1 MPVHL
6 TKGGRVNLSKEAP
19 QLKRVLVGLGW
30 KTSQSGTPYDIDASV
45 FMLGSNGKIPH
56 EEYFVFY
63 NNLRSRDGS
72 VIHSGDNR
80 QGGVSEDAEV
90 IRVEL
95 PKVDPAITELVFVV
109 TIDGALEKNQSFGQV
124 RDAFI
129 RVVDEDTNREL
140 ARFSLSDDSSTET
153 ALEFGKLYRKDG
165 DWRFQAVGQGYRS
178 GLQGFVDRYYQE
190 HSTSSAGAPPPSAPV
205 VVAPPP
211 PVVSLTPHVPLPP
224 KVSLLKQKVEVTLAR
239 KNLTGVKARVGLSMD
254 ITGSM
259 TQLYKNGT
267 VQNVVER
274 ILAVALSFDDDGSLD
289 VWRFDH
295 RFKRLAP
302 ATVHNFEGY
311 VNREA
316 LSDRDIYGHNDEPLV
331 MRDIVHKYVV
341 EEPGPIP
348 AFIVFVSDGGVKKN
362 QEIQEIITNA
372 AQYPIFWQF
381 VGIGNAKFGAL
392 ERIDTLPGRIV
403 DNASFFA
410 LNDIARISDEELYD
424 RLLNEFP
431 LWLAAVRSKGIVRN

>member
-1 MPVHL
+1 ML
-6 TKGGRVNLSKEAP
+6 NL
-19 QLKRVLVGLGW
+19 
-30 KTSQSGTPYDIDASV
+30 
-45 FMLGSNGKIPH
+45 
-56 EEYFVFY
+56 
-63 NNLRSRDGS
+63 
-72 VIHSGDNR
+72 
-80 QGGVSEDAEV
+80 
-90 IRVEL
+90 
-95 PKVDPAITELVFVV
+95 
-109 TIDGALEKNQSFGQV
+109 
-124 RDAFI
+124 
-129 RVVDEDTNREL
+129 
-140 ARFSLSDDSSTET
+140 
-153 ALEFGKLYRKDG
+153 
-165 DWRFQAVGQGYRS
+165 
-178 GLQGFVDRYYQE
+178 
-190 HSTSSAGAPPPSAPV
+190 
-205 VVAPPP
+205 
-211 PVVSLTPHVPLPP
+211 
-224 KVSLLKQKVEVTLAR
+224 QKVEVTLAR
-239 KNLTGVKARVGLSMD
+239 KNLMGVKARVGLSMD

-331 MRDIVHKYVV
+331 MRDIVQKYTV
-341 EEPGPIP
+341 EEPSLIP
-348 AFIVFVSDGGVKKN
+348 AFVVFVSDGGVKKN

-410 LNDIARISDEELYD
+410 LNDIAAISDEELYD
-424 RLLNEFP
+424 RLLTEFP
-431 LWLAAVRSKGIVRN
+431 LWLAAARSKGIVRS

>member
-1 MPVHL
+1 
-6 TKGGRVNLSKEAP
+6 
-19 QLKRVLVGLGW
+19 
-30 KTSQSGTPYDIDASV
+30 
-45 FMLGSNGKIPH
+45 
-56 EEYFVFY
+56 
-63 NNLRSRDGS
+63 
-72 VIHSGDNR
+72 
-80 QGGVSEDAEV
+80 
-90 IRVEL
+90 
-95 PKVDPAITELVFVV
+95 
-109 TIDGALEKNQSFGQV
+109 
-124 RDAFI
+124 
-129 RVVDEDTNREL
+129 
-140 ARFSLSDDSSTET
+140 
-153 ALEFGKLYRKDG
+153 
-165 DWRFQAVGQGYRS
+165 FQAVGQGYRS

-190 HSTSSAGAPPPSAPV
+190 HPTSSASPPPTSAPV
-205 VVAPPP
+205 AVVPPA
-211 PVVSLTPHVPLPP
+211 PVVSFVPQVPLPP

-239 KNLTGVKARVGLSMD
+239 KNLMGVKARVGLSMD

-311 VNREA
+311 VNCEA

-331 MRDIVHKYVV
+331 MRDIVQKYTV
-341 EEPGPIP
+341 EEPSLIP
-348 AFIVFVSDGGVKKN
+348 AFVVFVSDGGVKKN

-410 LNDIARISDEELYD
+410 LNDIAAISDEELYD
-424 RLLNEFP
+424 RLLTEFP
-431 LWLAAVRSKGIVRN
+431 LWLAAARSKGIVRS